1 MGEKNNILSS
11 SIDVEE
17 LNLLSTAF
25 KLYDI
30 SKSHSNI
37 YKKRDTSICKNL
49 ILQYYRL
56 IKPDYN
62 TMVTKFKKKY
72 VRNEALVEKNDT
84 LEERQGIGIVYDY
97 IQSFD
102 INSNEFN
109 IFVETLK
116 IHSMLYK
123 PLDDKNNSIN
133 IETLNTAK
141 KLLEESKKEK
151 NLEKYHKAKEM
162 MKVTESENF
171 GGKLRDSNVLMR
183 DFNVEVPDY
192 KDVLLIMNSYLKE
205 EKKKEYEK
213 ALNEYNLLEYIEYA
227 VKETTFLI
235 GVQPF
240 TDGNKRTFRALL
252 NLMFKKR
259 NIPPVYIVKKERKA
273 YHDALEKAIVNNNY
287 EDITTFY
294 YYKVCDSIFELDFEP
309 YLEFLEA
316 RESKK
321 LS

>member
-11 SIDVEE
+11 NIDVEE

-37 YKKRDTSICKNL
+37 YRKRDNSICKNL

-84 LEERQGIGIVYDY
+84 LEERLGISIVYDY
-97 IQSFD
+97 IQNFD
-102 INSNEFN
+102 INTDFN

-123 PLDDKNNSIN
+123 PLDDKNKSD
-133 IETLNTAK
+133 ETEKLKSAK
-141 KLLEESKKEK
+141 KLLEESKIEK
-151 NLEKYHKAKEM
+151 NLEKYRMAKEM
-162 MKVTESENF
+162 MKSCESANF

-183 DFNVEVPDY
+183 DFNVDVPDY
-192 KDVLLIMNSYLKE
+192 KDALLIMNSYLKDD
-205 EKKKEYEK
+205 KRKEYNK
-213 ALNEYNLLEYIEYA
+213 ALTSYSLLEYIEYA
-227 VKETTFLI
+227 VRETTFLI

-294 YYKVCDSIFELDFEP
+294 YYKICDSIFELDFEP